1 MESIGASPRQ
11 AAGDVLPK
19 TAVLRSTLRM
29 KIDFQFARYRG
40 SNSAITG
47 NAMSFVT
54 FVSGRYLRTRQKRT
68 FISLI
73 TVLSISGVTVGVM
86 ALIVVIAVMAGFEN
100 DLKSRIMGIRP
111 HLVLNKKQGVFSDYK
126 QILARVK
133 PIEEIQTASAFITT
147 QVVLRTTTRA
157 AGAILKGIEAA
168 QGKISIDSVD
178 TSRLLTRTLAKEA
191 SGGNDRL
198 PGIILGK
205 ELAASLGVIRGDT
218 VYMISPRGMLSPV
231 GHIPAMIKFEVADL
245 FESGMY
251 EFDGTLAF
259 VDLKQAQ
266 KILRMPTSVSGIE
279 IRLQDMDRVKAVS
292 NAIERVV
299 DSDYAIE
306 NWKQMNRNLF
316 SALRLEKTVMFII
329 LALIVLVAAFNIAGS
344 LVMMVMEK
352 RKDIAILKAMGATA
366 RSIGRIFVIKGLM
379 IGLVGTVLGTSAGL
393 VLCALLKR
401 YSFIHLPAD
410 IYYINTLP
418 VNMKISDVLLIALC
432 ALIICF
438 AATLYPARQAAGI
451 DPVEAIRHG

>member
-1 MESIGASPRQ
+1 
-11 AAGDVLPK
+11 
-19 TAVLRSTLRM
+19 
-29 KIDFQFARYRG
+29 
-40 SNSAITG
+40 
-47 NAMSFVT
+47 MSFVT
-54 FVSGRYLRTRQKRT
+54 FVSGRYLRTRQKRA

-73 TVLSISGVTVGVM
+73 TVLSIAGVAVGVM
-86 ALIVVIAVMAGFEN
+86 ALIVVIAVMAGFET

-111 HLVLNKKQGVFSDYK
+111 HLVLTKKQGDFTDYN
-126 QILARVK
+126 QILSKIKAVDG
-133 PIEEIQTASAFITT
+133 IETASAYITT
-147 QVVLRTTTRA
+147 QVVIRTTTRA
-157 AGAILKGIEAA
+157 AGAVLKGIDAV
-168 QGKISIDSVD
+168 QGKSVGD
-178 TSRLLTRTLAKEA
+178 RVDNSRLATRTA
-191 SGGNDRL
+191 SKGLPAGSVHL

-205 ELAASLGVIRGDT
+205 ELAANLGVIRGDT
-218 VYMISPRGMLSPV
+218 VYMILPRGMLSPA
-231 GHIPAMIKFEVADL
+231 GHIPAMIKFQVADL

-259 VDLKQAQ
+259 IDLKQAQ
-266 KILRMPTSVSGIE
+266 KILRMPASVSGIE
-279 IRLQDMDRVKAVS
+279 IRLQDMGKVKEIS
-292 NAIERVV
+292 EAIERLV
-299 DSDYAIE
+299 DGDYTIE

-366 RSIGRIFVIKGLM
+366 KSIGRIFVIKGLM

-393 VLCALLKR
+393 VLCTLLER

-410 IYYINTLP
+410 VYYISTLP
-418 VNMKISDVLLIALC
+418 VNMKTSDVLLIALC
-432 ALIICF
+432 ALAICF

>member
-1 MESIGASPRQ
+1 
-11 AAGDVLPK
+11 
-19 TAVLRSTLRM
+19 
-29 KIDFQFARYRG
+29 
-40 SNSAITG
+40 
-47 NAMSFVT
+47 MSFVT
-54 FVSGRYLRTRQKRT
+54 FVSGRYLRTRQKRA

-73 TVLSISGVTVGVM
+73 TVLSIAGVTVGVM

-111 HLVLNKKQGVFSDYK
+111 HLVLTKKQGDVGDYK
-126 QILARVK
+126 QILAKMK
-133 PIEEIQTASAFITT
+133 PIGEIETASAFITT

-157 AGAILKGIEAA
+157 AGAVLKGIEAA
-168 QGKISIDSVD
+168 QGKIGISSVD
-178 TSRLLTRTLAKEA
+178 TSRLSTRARAKAA
-191 SGGNDRL
+191 SGANDQL

-205 ELAASLGVIRGDT
+205 ELAANLGVIRGDT
-218 VYMISPRGMLSPV
+218 VYMISPRGMLSPA
-231 GHIPAMIKFEVADL
+231 GHIPAMIKFVVADL

-279 IRLQDMDRVKAVS
+279 IRLQDMDRIKAVTS
-292 NAIERVV
+292 AIEKVV
-299 DSDYAIE
+299 DSDYVIE
-306 NWKQMNRNLF
+306 DWKQMNRSLF

-352 RKDIAILKAMGATA
+352 RKDIAILKAMGATS
-366 RSIGRIFVIKGLM
+366 RSISRIFVIKGLM
-379 IGLVGTVLGTSAGL
+379 IGLVGTALGTSAGL
-393 VLCALLKR
+393 MLCTLLRR
-401 YSFIHLPAD
+401 YSFIQLPAD
-410 IYYINTLP
+410 VYYINTLP
-418 VNMKISDVLLIALC
+418 VNLKVSDVVLIALC

>member
-1 MESIGASPRQ
+1 
-11 AAGDVLPK
+11 
-19 TAVLRSTLRM
+19 
-29 KIDFQFARYRG
+29 
-40 SNSAITG
+40 
-47 NAMSFVT
+47 MSFVT

-73 TVLSISGVTVGVM
+73 TVLSIAGVTVGVM

-111 HLVLNKKQGVFSDYK
+111 HLVLTKKQGDFSDYK
-126 QILARVK
+126 QVLAVLK
-133 PIEEIQTASAFITT
+133 PIGEIETASAFITT

-157 AGAILKGIEAA
+157 AGAVLKGVDPA
-168 QGKISIDSVD
+168 QGKIGINSVD
-178 TSRLLTRTLAKEA
+178 TGRLLKRHGTKAA
-191 SGGNDRL
+191 SGANDQL

-205 ELAASLGVIRGDT
+205 ELAANLGVIRGDT
-218 VYMISPRGMLSPV
+218 VYMISPRGMLSPA
-231 GHIPAMIKFEVADL
+231 GHIPAMIKYEVADL

-251 EFDGTLAF
+251 EFDGTMAF

-266 KILRMPTSVSGIE
+266 KILRMPASVSGIE
-279 IRLQDMDRVKAVS
+279 IRLQDMDMVKAVA
-292 NAIERVV
+292 NGIEKVV
-299 DSDYAIE
+299 DRDYAIE
-306 NWKQMNRNLF
+306 DWRQMNRNLF

-352 RKDIAILKAMGATA
+352 RKDIAILKAMGATSG
-366 RSIGRIFVIKGLM
+366 SISRIFVIKGLM
-379 IGLVGTVLGTSAGL
+379 IGLVGTLLGASAGL
-393 VLCALLKR
+393 TLCTLLKR
-401 YSFIHLPAD
+401 YAFIQLPAD
-410 IYYINTLP
+410 VYYINTLP
-418 VNMKISDVLLIALC
+418 VNMKISDVVLIALC

>member
-1 MESIGASPRQ
+1 
-11 AAGDVLPK
+11 
-19 TAVLRSTLRM
+19 
-29 KIDFQFARYRG
+29 
-40 SNSAITG
+40 
-47 NAMSFVT
+47 MSFVT
-54 FVSGRYLRTRQKRT
+54 FVSGRYLRTRQKRA

-73 TVLSISGVTVGVM
+73 TVLSIAGVTVGVM
-86 ALIVVIAVMAGFEN
+86 ALIVVIAVMAGFET

-111 HLVLNKKQGVFSDYK
+111 HLVLTQKNGAFIDYHRV
-126 QILARVK
+126 LAKVK
-133 PIEEIQTASAFITT
+133 SIGGIETASAYITT
-147 QVVLRTTTRA
+147 QVVLRTTSRA
-157 AGAILKGIEAA
+157 AGAILKGIDTA
-168 QGKISIDSVD
+168 QEKNGSNRVNVR
-178 TSRLLTRTLAKEA
+178 RLVTGSLAKA
-191 SGGNDRL
+191 SPGGNDQL
-198 PGIILGK
+198 PGVILGK
-205 ELAASLGVIRGDT
+205 ELAANLGVIRGDT

-231 GHIPAMIKFEVADL
+231 GHIPAMIKFQVSDL

-266 KILRMPTSVSGIE
+266 KILRMPRSVSGIE
-279 IRLQDMDRVKAVS
+279 MRLKDMDQVEEIS
-292 NAIERVV
+292 NRIEQVV
-299 DSDYAIE
+299 DGDYAIE
-306 NWKQMNRNLF
+306 NWKQINRNLF

-366 RSIGRIFVIKGLM
+366 RSIGRIFVIKGLV
-379 IGLVGTVLGTSAGL
+379 IGLVGTLLGTSAGL
-393 VLCALLKR
+393 VLCTLLKR

-418 VNMKISDVLLIALC
+418 VNLKTSDVLLIALC

>member
-1 MESIGASPRQ
+1 
-11 AAGDVLPK
+11 
-19 TAVLRSTLRM
+19 
-29 KIDFQFARYRG
+29 
-40 SNSAITG
+40 
-47 NAMSFVT
+47 MSFVT
-54 FVSGRYLRTRQKRT
+54 FVSGRYLRTRQKRA

-73 TVLSISGVTVGVM
+73 TVLSIAGVTVGVM
-86 ALIVVIAVMAGFEN
+86 ALIVVIAVMAGFET

-111 HLVLNKKQGVFSDYK
+111 HLLITKKQGPFTDYN
-126 QILARVK
+126 QILTRVK
-133 PIEEIQTASAFITT
+133 PIGGIETASAYITT

-157 AGAILKGIEAA
+157 AGAIMKGIDAV
-168 QGKISIDSVD
+168 QGKSGINGVD
-178 TSRLLTRTLAKEA
+178 TSRLATRTAVKGA
-191 SGGNDRL
+191 PDRNNQL

-205 ELAASLGVIRGDT
+205 ELAAHLGVIRGDT
-218 VYMISPRGMLSPV
+218 VYMISPRGMLSPA
-231 GHIPAMIKFEVADL
+231 GHIPAMIKFQVADR

-251 EFDGTLAF
+251 EFDGTLSF
-259 VDLKQAQ
+259 VNLTQAQ
-266 KILRMPTSVSGIE
+266 KMLRMPASVSGIE
-279 IRLQDMDRVKAVS
+279 IRLEDMDQVKGIS
-292 NAIERVV
+292 NAIEQVV
-299 DSDYAIE
+299 GRDYTIE

-393 VLCALLKR
+393 VLCTLLER
-401 YSFIHLPAD
+401 YSFIQLPAD
-410 IYYINTLP
+410 VYYINTLP
-418 VNMKISDVLLIALC
+418 VNLEASDVLLIAVS
-432 ALIICF
+432 ALFICF

>member
-19 TAVLRSTLRM
+19 TAVLRCTLRM
-29 KIDFQFARYRG
+29 KIYFQFARYRG

-54 FVSGRYLRTRQKRT
+54 FVSGRYLRTRQKRA

-126 QILARVK
+126 QILTRMK

-178 TSRLLTRTLAKEA
+178 TSRLLTHTLAKEA
-191 SGGNDRL
+191 SAGKHRL

-218 VYMISPRGMLSPV
+218 VYMISPRGMLSPA

-245 FESGMY
+245 FASGMY

-292 NAIERVV
+292 KAIERVV

-393 VLCALLKR
+393 VLCTLLKR
-401 YSFIHLPAD
+401 YSFIQLPAD

-418 VNMKISDVLLIALC
+418 VNLKISDVLLIALC

>member
-1 MESIGASPRQ
+1 
-11 AAGDVLPK
+11 
-19 TAVLRSTLRM
+19 
-29 KIDFQFARYRG
+29 
-40 SNSAITG
+40 
-47 NAMSFVT
+47 MSFVT
-54 FVSGRYLRTRQKRT
+54 FVSGRYLRTRQKRA

-73 TVLSISGVTVGVM
+73 TVLSIAGVTVGVM
-86 ALIVVIAVMAGFEN
+86 ALIVVIAVMAGFES

-111 HLVLNKKQGVFSDYK
+111 HLVLTKKQGDFTGYN
-126 QILARVK
+126 QILAKIK
-133 PIEEIQTASAFITT
+133 PVDGIETASAYITT
-147 QVVLRTTTRA
+147 QVVIRTTTRA
-157 AGAILKGIEAA
+157 AGAVLKGIDAV
-168 QGKISIDSVD
+168 QGKSVSARMD
-178 TSRLLTRTLAKEA
+178 NSRLVTRTASKEPPK
-191 SGGNDRL
+191 GNDHL

-205 ELAASLGVIRGDT
+205 ELAANLGVIRGDT
-218 VYMISPRGMLSPV
+218 VYLILPRGMLSPA
-231 GHIPAMIKFEVADL
+231 GHIPAMIKFQVADL

-251 EFDGTLAF
+251 EFDGRLAF
-259 VDLKQAQ
+259 IDLKQAQ
-266 KILRMPTSVSGIE
+266 KILRMPASVSGIE
-279 IRLQDMDRVKAVS
+279 IRLRDMEKVKEIS
-292 NAIERVV
+292 DTIERLV
-299 DSDYAIE
+299 DGNYTIE

-393 VLCALLKR
+393 VLCTLLKR

-410 IYYINTLP
+410 VYYISTLP
-418 VNMKISDVLLIALC
+418 VNMKTSDVILIALC

>member
-1 MESIGASPRQ
+1 
-11 AAGDVLPK
+11 
-19 TAVLRSTLRM
+19 
-29 KIDFQFARYRG
+29 
-40 SNSAITG
+40 
-47 NAMSFVT
+47 MSFVT
-54 FVSGRYLRTRQKRT
+54 FVSGRYLRTRQKRA

-73 TVLSISGVTVGVM
+73 TVLSIAGVTVGVM
-86 ALIVVIAVMAGFEN
+86 ALIVVIAVMAGFEA

-111 HLVLNKKQGVFSDYK
+111 HLVLTKKHGAFIDYR
-126 QILARVK
+126 QILTKMK
-133 PIEEIQTASAFITT
+133 PIGGIETASAYITT

-157 AGAILKGIEAA
+157 AGAILKGVDAA
-168 QGKISIDSVD
+168 QEKNGSNSVD
-178 TSRLLTRTLAKEA
+178 TQRLLTGSLAKEA
-191 SGGNDRL
+191 SDGNDRL

-205 ELAASLGVIRGDT
+205 ELAANLGVIRSDT

-231 GHIPAMIKFEVADL
+231 GHIPAMIKFQVSDL

-279 IRLQDMDRVKAVS
+279 IRLQDMDQVKEIS
-292 NAIERVV
+292 NRIERVV
-299 DSDYAIE
+299 DGDYAIE

-366 RSIGRIFVIKGLM
+366 RSIGRIFVIKGLI

-393 VLCALLKR
+393 VLCTLLKR

-418 VNMKISDVLLIALC
+418 VNLKASDVLLIAFC

-438 AATLYPARQAAGI
+438 VATLYPARQAAGI
-451 DPVEAIRHG
+451 NPVEAIRHG